1 MFVTVL
7 IVAGVVF
14 AVASGLESRR
24 RGGLIAHRPYNNVYS
39 DATRARS
46 TAPLEP

>member
-7 IVAGVVF
+7 IIAGAVF
-14 AVASGLESRR
+14 ALGSGLESRR
-24 RGGLIAHRPYNNVYS
+24 RGGFITHRPYNNVYS

-46 TAPLEP
+46 SAPLDS